1 MTPPEREPRL
11 VFGEVAERYD
21 RARPT
26 YPGELVGD
34 VADVLGLPAWARVLE
49 IGSGTGK
56 ATVLWADAGYEV
68 VCLEPSE
75 EMAAVARVN
84 LAGHEN
90 VVIEPVG
97 LEEWPVEP
105 EAFDLVT
112 AAQAWHWIPADV
124 SMPTAHAAQRPGG
137 GVALVWNWE
146 AEDQHVLERE
156 LAEAYRMF
164 APTLMKE
171 SLKQR
176 IGSTIMEQL
185 DESPLFGPVTMR
197 RYPSERTFTGAAY
210 VDLLGTHSDHRML
223 DAEDR
228 THLHDAITAIIDDN
242 GGELTIRYV
251 TEVQI
256 AARA

>member
-1 MTPPEREPRL
+1 MTPAEREPRL

-34 VADVLGLPAWARVLE
+34 VAHVLGLPAWARVLE

-75 EMAAVARVN
+75 EMAAVARAN

-90 VVIEPVG
+90 VVIETVG
-97 LEEWPVEP
+97 LEDWPIEP

-112 AAQAWHWIPADV
+112 AAQAWHWIPAEV
-124 SMPTAHAAQRPGG
+124 AMPTAHAALRPGG
-137 GVALVWNWE
+137 GVALIWNWE
-146 AEDQHVLERE
+146 SERPHALEPE
-156 LAEAYRMF
+156 FDEAYGTI

-171 SLKQR
+171 PLKER
-176 IGSTIMEQL
+176 IGASIMEQL
-185 DESPLFGPVTMR
+185 DESPLFGPVTVR
-197 RYPSERTFTGAAY
+197 RYPWEKTFTAAAY
-210 VDLLGTHSDHRML
+210 VDLLSTHSSHRML
-223 DAEDR
+223 DDEASTR
-228 THLHDAITAIIDDN
+228 LHDAITAIIDGN
-242 GGELTIRYV
+242 GGALTISYV

>member
-1 MTPPEREPRL
+1 MEREPRL

-34 VADVLGLPAWARVLE
+34 VAVVLGLPAWARVLE

-75 EMAAVARVN
+75 EMAAVARAN

-90 VVIEPVG
+90 IVIEPVG
-97 LEEWPVEP
+97 LEEWPVAP

-112 AAQAWHWIPADV
+112 AAQAWHWIPVEVA
-124 SMPTAHAAQRPGG
+124 MPTAHAALRPGG
-137 GVALVWNWE
+137 GVALIWNWE
-146 AEDQHVLERE
+146 SEQPHALESE
-156 LAEAYRMF
+156 FDEAYRTI

-171 SLKQR
+171 PLKER

-185 DESPLFGPVTMR
+185 DESPLFGPVTVR
-197 RYPSERTFTGAAY
+197 RYPWERTFTAAAY
-210 VDLLGTHSDHRML
+210 VDLLSTHSDHRML
-223 DAEDR
+223 DEEDSAR
-228 THLHDAITAIIDDN
+228 LHDAITAIIDGN
-242 GGELTIRYV
+242 GGELVISYT

>member
-21 RARPT
+21 RARPS

-56 ATVLWADAGYEV
+56 ATVLWAEAGYEV
-68 VCLEPSE
+68 VCLEPSA
-75 EMAAVARVN
+75 EMAAVARAN
-84 LAGHEN
+84 LAGHQN

-97 LEEWPVEP
+97 LEEWEVEP

-112 AAQAWHWIPADV
+112 AAQAWHWIPAEV
-124 SMPTAHAAQRPGG
+124 AMPTAHAALRPGG
-137 GVALVWNWE
+137 GVALIWNWE
-146 AEDQHVLERE
+146 AQHPHALEPE
-156 LAEAYRMF
+156 FDEAYRTI
-164 APTLMKE
+164 APTLMQEPLKE
-171 SLKQR
+171 R
-176 IGSTIMEQL
+176 IGASIREQL
-185 DESPLFGPVTMR
+185 DESPLFGPVTVR
-197 RYPSERTFTGAAY
+197 RYPWEKTFTAAAY
-210 VDLLGTHSDHRML
+210 VELLSTHSSNLML
-223 DAEDR
+223 GDEDSAR
-228 THLHDAITAIIDDN
+228 LHDAITAIIDGN
-242 GGELTIRYV
+242 GGELAISYV